1 MLSPFRYMKEVIH
14 HVFSNCRKT
23 KCIKS
28 NRRSDWSTGTR
39 RRIFTRNR
47 LYGHHFEQLI
57 KDNKIQLV
65 DVRTVAEY
73 SEGHIPGSLNINV
86 MDENFAAAVDELLQ
100 KDQPVA
106 VYCKSGRRSRNAA
119 KLLVKK
125 GFKVYNLDKGILN
138 WIDEGMEIEK

>member
-1 MLSPFRYMKEVIH
+1 MIKTIYFVFFICAFALGLWACTGKEQEK
-14 HVFSNCRKT
+14 FK
-23 KCIKS
+23 
-28 NRRSDWSTGTR
+28 
-39 RRIFTRNR
+39 
-47 LYGHHFEQLI
+47 
-57 KDNKIQLV
+57 KIQLV